1 KVHLGAGSVEGAA
14 LVEAVRQHGHEAR
27 LTDLHVDT
35 SQDYIKL
42 LEAMAP
48 DVVGFCCHC
57 SVHASEIQSLAS
69 FTKARVPHVA
79 VFVNGWG
86 ALCVAGEL
94 LRHGKEG
101 IDYVVSEA
109 VAVGPLL
116 RALEQ
121 HRQVASAPPSDFRRF
136 A

>member
-1 KVHLGAGSVEGAA
+1 MKVLVVRPDLLMYPKVHLGAGSVEGAA

-86 ALCVAGEL
+86 RCVL
-94 LRHGKEG
+94 LGSCCGMARKGS
-101 IDYVVSEA
+101 IMW
-109 VAVGPLL
+109 
-116 RALEQ
+116 
-121 HRQVASAPPSDFRRF
+121 
-136 A
+136 